1 MGVGYAAEDFRPLH
15 IVVIR
20 SDCCASPTHISRL
33 SPPLANSN
41 IAVGDFS
48 WHRVHLKGRRQCVV
62 PLWKVRGPQCWQRCV
77 EGDALGHARV
87 CRCRGVSGQRSWVAC
102 VVSGCGALNV
112 NAERSGQARVNGG
125 SNYDSLKVAK
135 CLVF

>member
-1 MGVGYAAEDFRPLH
+1 MFAVEVGVGWVGVGVGVRSLGLPTVALH

-41 IAVGDFS
+41 IAVGAFS

-87 CRCRGVSGQRSWVAC
+87 CRCRSVSGQRS
-102 VVSGCGALNV
+102 
-112 NAERSGQARVNGG
+112 
-125 SNYDSLKVAK
+125 
-135 CLVF
+135 